1 MQRRFQQR
9 PAGGLHVVDDDAQQ
23 AALGDGGFCPAFG
36 GQPGAPLGQGH
47 LLPVF
52 HLQLEG
58 RQGIA
63 LQQLVLVGFDDQPAL
78 VDDAH
83 RVAHP
88 LHVREDVGGHEDR
101 ALAAQALDQRGHGE
115 TEWADS
121 YTLNSALG
129 DLEAF
134 VSALDVKS
142 FVLLGHSM
150 GGWISY
156 MYAPSH
162 PAQVVRLIIVDMGP
176 EIMPAFAQRLS
187 SSLDAGDVFE
197 NHEHVLRKMRA
208 ENSRAS
214 DEELFHRAKHNVHQ
228 RQDGKWT
235 WRYDRGFRD
244 GSRPIERLAP
254 AQQWQALA
262 RITCP
267 TLLVRGAETDLLARE
282 TALRMVSTIPNCR
295 YVEIPHAGHSV
306 FMDNPTDFIAAVE
319 KFLSADS

>member
-1 MQRRFQQR
+1 MPREME
-9 PAGGLHVVDDDAQQ
+9 
-23 AALGDGGFCPAFG
+23 
-36 GQPGAPLGQGH
+36 
-47 LLPVF
+47 PVQEKF
-52 HLQLEG
+52 
-58 RQGIA
+58 IA
-63 LQQLVLVGFDDQPAL
+63 LNGLQFHYLDWGKTDAPVIIALHGFTSLARTWDT
-78 VDDAH
+78 
-83 RVAHP
+83 VA
-88 LHVREDVGGHEDR
+88 R
-101 ALAAQALDQRGHGE
+101 ALSDRYRFLALDQRGHGE

-156 MYAPSH
+156 TYAPSH

-306 FMDNPTDFIAAVE
+306 FMDNPTDFIAAVNE
-319 KFLSADS
+319 FLSADS

>member
-1 MQRRFQQR
+1 MPREME
-9 PAGGLHVVDDDAQQ
+9 
-23 AALGDGGFCPAFG
+23 
-36 GQPGAPLGQGH
+36 
-47 LLPVF
+47 PVQEKF
-52 HLQLEG
+52 
-58 RQGIA
+58 IA
-63 LQQLVLVGFDDQPAL
+63 LNGLQFHYLDWGKTDAPVIIALHGFTSLARTWDT
-78 VDDAH
+78 
-83 RVAHP
+83 VA
-88 LHVREDVGGHEDR
+88 R
-101 ALAAQALDQRGHGE
+101 ALSDRYRFLALDQRGHGE

-156 MYAPSH
+156 TYAPSH

-197 NHEHVLRKMRA
+197 SHEHVLRKMRA

-214 DEELFHRAKHNVHQ
+214 DEELFHRAKHNVKQ

>member
-1 MQRRFQQR
+1 ME
-9 PAGGLHVVDDDAQQ
+9 
-23 AALGDGGFCPAFG
+23 
-36 GQPGAPLGQGH
+36 
-47 LLPVF
+47 PVQEKF
-52 HLQLEG
+52 
-58 RQGIA
+58 IA
-63 LQQLVLVGFDDQPAL
+63 LNGLQFHYLDWGKTDAPVIIALHGFTSLARTWDT
-78 VDDAH
+78 
-83 RVAHP
+83 VA
-88 LHVREDVGGHEDR
+88 R
-101 ALAAQALDQRGHGE
+101 ALSDRYRFLALDQRGHGE

-134 VSALDVKS
+134 VSALGVKS

-156 MYAPSH
+156 TYAPSH

-197 NHEHVLRKMRA
+197 SHEHVLRKMRA

-214 DEELFHRAKHNVHQ
+214 DEELFHRAKHNVKQ

-254 AQQWQALA
+254 AQQWQSLA

-295 YVEIPHAGHSV
+295 YVEIQHAGHSV
-306 FMDNPTDFIAAVE
+306 FMDNPTDFIAAVNE
-319 KFLSADS
+319 FLSAYS

>member
-1 MQRRFQQR
+1 ME
-9 PAGGLHVVDDDAQQ
+9 
-23 AALGDGGFCPAFG
+23 
-36 GQPGAPLGQGH
+36 
-47 LLPVF
+47 PVQEKF
-52 HLQLEG
+52 
-58 RQGIA
+58 IA
-63 LQQLVLVGFDDQPAL
+63 LNGLQFHYLDWGKTDAPVIIALHGFTSLARTWDT
-78 VDDAH
+78 
-83 RVAHP
+83 VA
-88 LHVREDVGGHEDR
+88 R
-101 ALAAQALDQRGHGE
+101 ALSDRYRFLALDQRGHGE

-156 MYAPSH
+156 TYAPSH

-197 NHEHVLRKMRA
+197 SHEHVLRKMRA

-254 AQQWQALA
+254 AQQWQSLA

>member
-1 MQRRFQQR
+1 MPREME
-9 PAGGLHVVDDDAQQ
+9 
-23 AALGDGGFCPAFG
+23 
-36 GQPGAPLGQGH
+36 
-47 LLPVF
+47 PVQEKF
-52 HLQLEG
+52 
-58 RQGIA
+58 IA
-63 LQQLVLVGFDDQPAL
+63 LNGLQFHYLDWGKTDAPVIIALHGFTSLARTWDT
-78 VDDAH
+78 
-83 RVAHP
+83 VA
-88 LHVREDVGGHEDR
+88 R
-101 ALAAQALDQRGHGE
+101 ALSDRYRFLALDQRGHGE

-156 MYAPSH
+156 TYAPSH